1 MYAWLRVV
9 FYALYLART
18 RLCGCTCIHFKHEYV
33 RARSHI
39 HLNILYTRVC
49 CARVVGI
56 ACVVGRAQRRE
67 IRQVLLSFLA
77 TPSRLRNKYP
87 TFNTA
92 WATERHAQRH
102 APARRSP
109 AGATRAS
116 RKGAGADKGA
126 PAGASAGRGPGTG
139 AGNKTRPPPVQLRTQ
154 GNSRRHLS
162 EKPSS

>member
-33 RARSHI
+33 RTRSNI
-39 HLNILYTRVC
+39 HLNILYTRMC

-92 WATERHAQRH
+92 WATERHAQCH
-102 APARRSP
+102 EQEGRRQVVQ
-109 AGATRAS
+109 A
-116 RKGAGADKGA
+116 
-126 PAGASAGRGPGTG
+126 
-139 AGNKTRPPPVQLRTQ
+139 NKRD
-154 GNSRRHLS
+154 RHLS
-162 EKPSS
+162 NFVNKATHVDTFPKSLLRETPCSSCTSHVLSLFSTSSFKI